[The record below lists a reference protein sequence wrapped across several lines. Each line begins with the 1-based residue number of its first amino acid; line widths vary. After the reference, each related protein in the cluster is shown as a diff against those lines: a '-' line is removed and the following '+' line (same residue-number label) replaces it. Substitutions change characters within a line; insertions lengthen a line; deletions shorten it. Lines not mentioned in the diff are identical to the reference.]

1 MPPRLHSL
9 RAHLLALWF
18 LLLASAAATAYLLFE
33 FYTQSAAVQVA
44 QAEVQ
49 VARACREIGDRFAF
63 FGADWSG
70 SVAQVDETLARQL
83 TDVVVTALA
92 PHPGVEGGIWT
103 AAGGSAAYAFP
114 TYEGTGP
121 KTDLPSA
128 EIDAIRRV
136 NAEALGAERPVATRR
151 ASRTQTLVMQGC
163 PLRGPIQGAT
173 AWTMAR
179 VHTDQGRAYGQLLA
193 GFGFLAA
200 TVLGSALLLGR
211 LLLLLGRRIARLEGQ
226 LGRDADG
233 GPREGDLSHGDL
245 SHGDLPHLAPTGLR
259 ELDRLVGALN
269 AAGTRLAAARHRAAE
284 AERLAALGQLAAGI
298 AHEIRNPLAAIRL
311 KAENALASADPAR
324 GRAALD
330 LVLDQVARLD
340 RLLRDL
346 LSLTQPR
353 RPSLAA
359 TDLGLALRDCA
370 RFHDEFAR
378 AQGVAVAVAEVTP
391 ERPLLDAAE
400 IRRALDNL
408 VLNAIQ
414 HSPAGSTVRL
424 SGMREG
430 DRLRIRVTDEG
441 PGIPDA
447 LKTRL
452 FDPFVTGRP
461 DGTGLGL
468 AIVRE
473 IARAHGGQVR
483 LAAPP
488 PEAPGPGATFEIDL
502 PWTASP
508 PTLPPP
514 AS

>member
-1 MPPRLHSL
+1 M
-9 RAHLLALWF
+9 ALWF

-44 QAEVQ
+44 QAELQ

-63 FGADWSG
+63 FGAGWTG
-70 SVAQVDETLARQL
+70 SVTEVDDALKRQL

-92 PHPGVEGGIWT
+92 SHPGVEGGIWT
-103 AAGGSAAYAFP
+103 ASAGSAAYAFP

-121 KTDLPSA
+121 KTDLPAA
-128 EIDAIRRV
+128 EIDTIRRV
-136 NAEALGAERPVATRR
+136 NAESLSAERPVATRR
-151 ASRTQTLVMQGC
+151 ASRTQTLVVQGC

-179 VHTDQGRAYGQLLA
+179 VYTDQGRAYGQLVA

-211 LLLLLGRRIARLEGQ
+211 LLLLLGRRIARLESQ
-226 LGRDADG
+226 LGRDA
-233 GPREGDLSHGDL
+233 EGVPHE
-245 SHGDLPHLAPTGLR
+245 GDLPHLVPTGLR
-259 ELDRLVGALN
+259 ELDRLVEALN

-324 GRAALD
+324 AHAALD

-353 RPSLAA
+353 RPVLAP
-359 TDLGLALRDCA
+359 TDLGRTFRDCA
-370 RFHDEFAR
+370 HLHDDLAR
-378 AQGVAVAVAEVTP
+378 AQGAAITVAEMDP
-391 ERPLLDAAE
+391 ERPLLDAGQ

-408 VLNAIQ
+408 VLNAVQ
-414 HSPAGSTVRL
+414 HSPAGGTVRL
-424 SGMREG
+424 SCAREG
-430 DRLRIRVTDEG
+430 DRLRIRVTDQG
-441 PGIPDA
+441 PGVPEA
-447 LKTRL
+447 LKGRL

-488 PEAPGPGATFEIDL
+488 PDGPGPGATFELDL

-508 PTLPPP
+508 PP

>member
-1 MPPRLHSL
+1 MAPRLRSL
-9 RAHLLALWF
+9 RAHLLALWI
-18 LLLASAAATAYLLFE
+18 LLLASAAATAYLLTE

-44 QAEVQ
+44 QTELQ

-63 FGADWSG
+63 FGADWTG
-70 SVAQVDETLARQL
+70 SVTGPDDPLKGQL

-92 PHPGVEGGIWT
+92 VHPGVEGGIWT

-121 KTDLPSA
+121 KSDLPAA
-128 EIDAIRRV
+128 EIDTIRRI
-136 NAEALGAERPVATRR
+136 NAEALSAERPVATRR
-151 ASRTQTLVMQGC
+151 VSRTQTLVVQGC

-179 VHTDQGRAYGQLLA
+179 IHTDQGRAYGQLLA

-211 LLLLLGRRIARLEGQ
+211 LLVLLGRRIARLEGQ
-226 LGRDADG
+226 LGRAS
-233 GPREGDLSHGDL
+233 EE
-245 SHGDLPHLAPTGLR
+245 GDLPHLGPTGLR
-259 ELDRLVGALN
+259 ELDRLVEALN
-269 AAGTRLAAARHRAAE
+269 AAGTRLTAARHRAAE

-353 RPSLAA
+353 RPILAP
-359 TDLGLALRDCA
+359 TDLGRVLRNCA
-370 RFHDEFAR
+370 HLQDDLAR
-378 AQGVAVAVAEVTP
+378 AQGVAIAVAEVTP
-391 ERPLLDAAE
+391 ERPLLDAVQ

-408 VLNAIQ
+408 LLNAIQ
-414 HSPAGSTVRL
+414 HSPPGGRVRL
-424 SGMREG
+424 SGEREG

-441 PGIPDA
+441 PGVQVS
-447 LKTRL
+447 LRNRL
-452 FDPFVTGRP
+452 FEPFVTGRP

-473 IARAHGGQVR
+473 IARGHGGQVR

-488 PEAPGPGATFEIDL
+488 PRETDTEAPGPGATFELDL

-508 PTLPPP
+508 SLV
-514 AS
+514 S

>member
-1 MPPRLHSL
+1 MPPRSL
-9 RAHLLALWF
+9 RAHLLALWV
-18 LLLASAAATAYLLFE
+18 LILASAAATAYLLYE

-44 QAEVQ
+44 QAELQ

-63 FGADWSG
+63 FGTGWSG
-70 SVAQVDETLARQL
+70 TVAEPDEPLKRQL

-92 PHPGVEGGIWT
+92 SHPGVEGGIWT

-128 EIDAIRRV
+128 EIDTIRRI
-136 NAEALGAERPVATRR
+136 NAEASSAERPVATRR
-151 ASRTQTLVMQGC
+151 ASRTQTLVVQGC

-179 VHTDQGRAYGQLLA
+179 VHTDEGRAYGQLLA

-211 LLLLLGRRIARLEGQ
+211 LLVVLGRRIARLEGQ
-226 LGRDADG
+226 LGRGSDEGAL
-233 GPREGDLSHGDL
+233 PR
-245 SHGDLPHLAPTGLR
+245 LAETGLR
-259 ELDRLVGALN
+259 ELDRLVEALN
-269 AAGTRLAAARHRAAE
+269 AAGTRLAAARRRAAE
-284 AERLAALGQLAAGI
+284 AERLAAIGQLAAGI

-311 KAENALASADPAR
+311 KAENALASPDPAR
-324 GRAALD
+324 ARAALD

-353 RPSLAA
+353 PPVPAP
-359 TDLGLALRDCA
+359 TDLGRVLRDCA
-370 RFHDEFAR
+370 DLHDDLAR
-378 AQGVAVAVAEVTP
+378 ARGVRIVVEAASP
-391 ERPLLDAAE
+391 ERAPLDEGQL
-400 IRRALDNL
+400 RRALDNL

-414 HSPAGSTVRL
+414 HSPPGGTVRL
-424 SGMREG
+424 SSGREG
-430 DRLRIRVTDEG
+430 ERLRIRVTDEG
-441 PGIPDA
+441 PGVPEA
-447 LKTRL
+447 VRGRL
-452 FDPFVTGRP
+452 FEPFVTGRP

-473 IARAHGGQVR
+473 IARAHGGQAR
-483 LAAPP
+483 LGAPP
-488 PEAPGPGATFEIDL
+488 PRRTGTEATGPGATFELDL
-502 PWTASP
+502 PWPAQSP
-508 PTLPPP
+508 VPRAP

>member
-1 MPPRLHSL
+1 MPARLHSL
-9 RAHLLALWF
+9 RAHLLALWI
-18 LLLASAAATAYLLFE
+18 LLLASAAATAYLLVE

-44 QAEVQ
+44 QAELQ

-63 FGADWSG
+63 FGTGWSG
-70 SVAQVDETLARQL
+70 GVTDPDDTLKRQL

-92 PHPGVEGGIWT
+92 AHPGVEGGIWT
-103 AAGGSAAYAFP
+103 AAGGAAAYAFP

-128 EIDAIRRV
+128 EIDTIRRI
-136 NAEALGAERPVATRR
+136 NAEALSAERPVATRR
-151 ASRTQTLVMQGC
+151 VSQTQTLVVQGC

-211 LLLLLGRRIARLEGQ
+211 LLLVLGRRIARLEGQ
-226 LGRDADG
+226 LGRETEEG
-233 GPREGDLSHGDL
+233 ELPRLR
-245 SHGDLPHLAPTGLR
+245 ATGLR
-259 ELDRLVGALN
+259 ELDRLVEALN

-284 AERLAALGQLAAGI
+284 AERLAAVGQLAAGI

-311 KAENALASADPAR
+311 KAENALASPDPAR
-324 GRAALD
+324 ARAALD

-346 LSLTQPR
+346 LSLTQAR
-353 RPSLAA
+353 RPAPA
-359 TDLGLALRDCA
+359 PTDLGRLLHDCA
-370 RFHDEFAR
+370 HLHDDLAR
-378 AQGVAVAVAEVTP
+378 AQGVRIVVEEAPP
-391 ERPLLDAAE
+391 ERAPLDEAQ

-414 HSPAGSTVRL
+414 HSPAGGTVRL
-424 SGMREG
+424 SGGRDGE
-430 DRLRIRVTDEG
+430 RVRIRVADEG
-441 PGIPDA
+441 PGVPEA
-447 LKTRL
+447 VRSRL
-452 FDPFVTGRP
+452 FEPFVTGRP

-488 PEAPGPGATFEIDL
+488 PHRTGTEATGPGATFELDL
-502 PWTASP
+502 PWPAP
-508 PTLPPP
+508 AIPCPP

>member
-1 MPPRLHSL
+1 MLPRLPSL
-9 RAHLLALWF
+9 RAHLLTLWI
-18 LLLASAAATAYLLFE
+18 LLLASAAATAYLLTE

-44 QAEVQ
+44 QVELQA
-49 VARACREIGDRFAF
+49 ARACREIGDRFAF
-63 FGADWSG
+63 FGSGWTG
-70 SVAQVDETLARQL
+70 SVAEPDDTLKSQL

-92 PHPGVEGGIWT
+92 SHPGVEGGIWT
-103 AAGGSAAYAFP
+103 ASAGSAAYAFP

-121 KTDLPSA
+121 KTDLPAA
-128 EIDAIRRV
+128 EIDTIRRV
-136 NAEALGAERPVATRR
+136 NAEALSAERPVATRR
-151 ASRTQTLVMQGC
+151 VSRTQTLVVQGC

-226 LGRDADG
+226 LGRETA
-233 GPREGDLSHGDL
+233 E
-245 SHGDLPHLAPTGLR
+245 GDLPHLAPTGLR
-259 ELDRLVGALN
+259 ELDRLVEALN

-353 RPSLAA
+353 RPVPTP
-359 TDLGLALRDCA
+359 TDLGLLLQDCA
-370 RFHDEFAR
+370 HLHDDFAR
-378 AQGVAVAVAEVTP
+378 AQGAAITVAEATT
-391 ERPLLDAAE
+391 ERPHLDPDQ

-408 VLNAIQ
+408 LLNAIQ
-414 HSPAGSTVRL
+414 HSPAGGIVRL
-424 SGMREG
+424 SGVREG
-430 DRLRIRVTDEG
+430 DRLRIRVTDQG
-441 PGIPDA
+441 PGVPESLRA
-447 LKTRL
+447 RL

-473 IARAHGGQVR
+473 IARAHGGQAR

-488 PEAPGPGATFEIDL
+488 PDASGPGATFELDL
-502 PWTASP
+502 PWTASQPTSRP
-508 PTLPPP
+508 PTSRPP

>member
-1 MPPRLHSL
+1 MPPRLPSL
-9 RAHLLALWF
+9 RAHLLALWV
-18 LLLASAAATAYLLFE
+18 LLLASAAATAYLLTE

-44 QAEVQ
+44 QVELQA
-49 VARACREIGDRFAF
+49 ARACRAIGDRFAF
-63 FGADWSG
+63 FGAGWTG
-70 SVAQVDETLARQL
+70 SVTEPDDTLKSQL

-92 PHPGVEGGIWT
+92 AHPGVEGGIWT
-103 AAGGSAAYAFP
+103 ASAGSAAYAFP

-128 EIDAIRRV
+128 EIDTIRRV
-136 NAEALGAERPVATRR
+136 NAEALSAERPVATRR
-151 ASRTQTLVMQGC
+151 ASRTQTLVVHGC

-173 AWTMAR
+173 AWTMTR
-179 VHTDQGRAYGQLLA
+179 VHTDEGRAYGQLLA

-226 LGRDADG
+226 LGRETDG
-233 GPREGDLSHGDL
+233 DIALQEGDL
-245 SHGDLPHLAPTGLR
+245 PRLAPTGLR
-259 ELDRLVGALN
+259 ELDRLVEALN
-269 AAGTRLAAARHRAAE
+269 AAGTRLAAARLRAAE

-324 GRAALD
+324 DRAALD

-353 RPSLAA
+353 RPVLAP
-359 TDLGLALRDCA
+359 TDLRLLLHDCA
-370 RFHDEFAR
+370 HLHDDLAR
-378 AQGVAVAVAEVTP
+378 VRGVAIAVAEVTA
-391 ERPLLDAAE
+391 ERPLLDAGQ

-408 VLNAIQ
+408 LLNAIQ
-414 HSPAGSTVRL
+414 HSPAGSVVRL
-424 SGMREG
+424 SGVREG
-430 DRLRIRVTDEG
+430 DRLRIRVTDQG
-441 PGIPDA
+441 PGVPDSLTA
-447 LKTRL
+447 RL

-473 IARAHGGQVR
+473 IARAHGGQAR
-483 LAAPP
+483 HAAPP
-488 PEAPGPGATFEIDL
+488 LDAPGPGATFELDL
-502 PWTASP
+502 PWTASLPISCP
-508 PTLPPP
+508 PTRLP

>member
-1 MPPRLHSL
+1 MSPRLRSL
-9 RAHLLALWF
+9 RAHLLALWI
-18 LLLASAAATAYLLFE
+18 LLLASAAATAYLLVE

-44 QAEVQ
+44 QAELQ
-49 VARACREIGDRFAF
+49 VARACREIGDRYAF
-63 FGADWSG
+63 FGAGWTG
-70 SVAQVDETLARQL
+70 SVTEVDDALKRQL

-92 PHPGVEGGIWT
+92 SHPGIEGGIWT
-103 AAGGSAAYAFP
+103 ASAGSAAYAFP

-121 KTDLPSA
+121 KTDLPAA
-128 EIDAIRRV
+128 EIDTIRRV
-136 NAEALGAERPVATRR
+136 NAESFSAERPVATRR
-151 ASRTQTLVMQGC
+151 ASRTQTLVVQGC

-179 VHTDQGRAYGQLLA
+179 VYTDQGRAYGQLLA

-211 LLLLLGRRIARLEGQ
+211 LLLLLGRRIARLESQ
-226 LGRDADG
+226 LGRDADSDG
-233 GPREGDLSHGDL
+233 IPPD
-245 SHGDLPHLAPTGLR
+245 GDLPHLAPTGLR
-259 ELDRLVGALN
+259 ELDRLVEALN

-324 GRAALD
+324 SRAALD

-353 RPSLAA
+353 RPVLAP
-359 TDLGLALRDCA
+359 TDLGRTLGECA
-370 RFHDEFAR
+370 HLHEDVAR
-378 AQGVAVAVAEVTP
+378 AQGAAIAVAEVTP
-391 ERPLLDAAE
+391 ERPLLDAGQ

-408 VLNAIQ
+408 VLNAVQ
-414 HSPAGSTVRL
+414 HSPAGSVVRL
-424 SGMREG
+424 SAGREG
-430 DRLRIRVTDEG
+430 DRLRIRVTDQG
-441 PGIPDA
+441 PGVPDA
-447 LKTRL
+447 LKARL

-473 IARAHGGQVR
+473 IARAHGGQAR
-483 LAAPP
+483 LGAPP
-488 PEAPGPGATFEIDL
+488 PDAPGPGATFELDL
-502 PWTASP
+502 PWTV
-508 PTLPPP
+508 PTP

>member
-1 MPPRLHSL
+1 MFAALPAPAHTPLMLSHSL
-9 RAHLLALWF
+9 RAHLLALWI
-18 LLLASAAATAYLLFE
+18 LILASAAATGYLLAE
-33 FYTQSAAVQVA
+33 FYAESATVQVA
-44 QAEVQ
+44 QAELQ
-49 VARACREIGDRFAF
+49 AARACREIGDRFAF
-63 FGADWSG
+63 FGAGWTG
-70 SVAQVDETLARQL
+70 SVTDPDDTLKGQL

-92 PHPGVEGGIWT
+92 SQPGVEGGIWT

-121 KTDLPSA
+121 KTDLPAA
-128 EIDAIRRV
+128 EIDTIRRI
-136 NAEALGAERPVATRR
+136 NADALSADRPVATRR
-151 ASRTQTLVMQGC
+151 ASRTQTLVVQGC
-163 PLRGPIQGAT
+163 PLRGPLENAT
-173 AWTMAR
+173 AWTMTR

-200 TVLGSALLLGR
+200 TVLGAALLLGG
-211 LLLLLGRRIARLEGQ
+211 LLLVLGRRIARLEGELARETQ
-226 LGRDADG
+226 EGELPRLGA
-233 GPREGDLSHGDL
+233 
-245 SHGDLPHLAPTGLR
+245 TGLR
-259 ELDRLVGALN
+259 ELDRLVEALN

-284 AERLAALGQLAAGI
+284 AERLAALGQLVAGI

-311 KAENALASADPAR
+311 KAENALASPDPVRA
-324 GRAALD
+324 RAALD

-353 RPSLAA
+353 RTALAP
-359 TDLGLALRDCA
+359 TDLGSVFRDCA
-370 RFHDEFAR
+370 HLHDDLARTRFVRIVVEA
-378 AQGVAVAVAEVTP
+378 APA
-391 ERPLLDAAE
+391 ERPPLDIGQ

-414 HSPAGSTVRL
+414 HSPPDGTVRL
-424 SGMREG
+424 SGSREES
-430 DRLRIRVTDEG
+430 RLRIRVSDEG
-441 PGIPDA
+441 PGVCEPVRS
-447 LKTRL
+447 RL

-488 PEAPGPGATFEIDL
+488 PRATGTEATAPGATFELDL
-502 PWTASP
+502 PWPAP
-508 PTLPPP
+508 PI
-514 AS
+514 S

>member
-1 MPPRLHSL
+1 MRPRLPSL
-9 RAHLLALWF
+9 RAYLLALWI
-18 LLLASAAATAYLLFE
+18 LLLASAAATAYLLVE

-44 QAEVQ
+44 QAELQ

-63 FGADWSG
+63 FSAGWTG
-70 SVAQVDETLARQL
+70 SVTEVDDALKRQL

-92 PHPGVEGGIWT
+92 SHPGVEGGIWT
-103 AAGGSAAYAFP
+103 ASAGSAAYAFP

-121 KTDLPSA
+121 KTDLPAA
-128 EIDAIRRV
+128 EIDTIRRV
-136 NAEALGAERPVATRR
+136 NAESLSIDRPVATRR
-151 ASRTQTLVMQGC
+151 ASRTQTLVVQGC

-179 VHTDQGRAYGQLLA
+179 VYTDQGRAYGQLVA

-226 LGRDADG
+226 LGRDAADV
-233 GPREGDLSHGDL
+233 PHEDDL

-259 ELDRLVGALN
+259 ELDRLVEALN
-269 AAGTRLAAARHRAAE
+269 AAGTRLAAARSRAAE

-353 RPSLAA
+353 RPVLGP
-359 TDLGLALRDCA
+359 TDLGLLLRDCA
-370 RFHDEFAR
+370 HLHDDLAR
-378 AQGVAVAVAEVTP
+378 AQGAAIAVAETGP
-391 ERPLLDAAE
+391 ERPLLDAGQ

-408 VLNAIQ
+408 VLNAVQ
-414 HSPAGSTVRL
+414 HSPAGSVVRL
-424 SGMREG
+424 SGGREG
-430 DRLRIRVTDEG
+430 DRLRIRVTDQG
-441 PGIPDA
+441 PGIPES
-447 LKTRL
+447 LKARL

-473 IARAHGGQVR
+473 IARAHGGQAR

-488 PEAPGPGATFEIDL
+488 PDGQGPGATFELDL
-502 PWTASP
+502 PWTAPP
-508 PTLPPP
+508 PTPP

>member
-1 MPPRLHSL
+1 MLPTLPPRSL
-9 RAHLLALWF
+9 RAHLLALWV
-18 LLLASAAATAYLLFE
+18 LILASAAATAYLLYE

-63 FGADWSG
+63 FGTGWSG
-70 SVAQVDETLARQL
+70 GVTDPDETLKRQL

-92 PHPGVEGGIWT
+92 SHPGVEGGIWT
-103 AAGGSAAYAFP
+103 AAGGPAAYAFP

-128 EIDAIRRV
+128 EIDTIRRI
-136 NAEALGAERPVATRR
+136 NAEALSAERPVATRR
-151 ASRTQTLVMQGC
+151 ASRTQTLVVQGC
-163 PLRGPIQGAT
+163 ALRGPIQGAT
-173 AWTMAR
+173 AWTMTR
-179 VHTDQGRAYGQLLA
+179 VHTDEGRAYGQLLA

-211 LLLLLGRRIARLEGQ
+211 LLLVLGRRIARLEGQ
-226 LGRDADG
+226 LGRETDEG
-233 GPREGDLSHGDL
+233 ELPRLGR
-245 SHGDLPHLAPTGLR
+245 TGLR

-284 AERLAALGQLAAGI
+284 AERLAAVGQLAAGI

-311 KAENALASADPAR
+311 KAENALASPDPAR
-324 GRAALD
+324 ARAALD

-353 RPSLAA
+353 RPA
-359 TDLGLALRDCA
+359 TGPADLGRILQDCA
-370 RFHDEFAR
+370 DLHDDLAR
-378 AQGVAVAVAEVTP
+378 AQGVRIAVAEVPP
-391 ERPLLDAAE
+391 ERAPLDAAQ

-414 HSPAGSTVRL
+414 HSPAGGIVRL

-430 DRLRIRVTDEG
+430 GRLRIRVTDEG
-441 PGIPDA
+441 PGVAEA
-447 LKTRL
+447 LRGRL
-452 FDPFVTGRP
+452 FEPFVTGRP

-473 IARAHGGQVR
+473 IARAHGGQAR

-488 PEAPGPGATFEIDL
+488 PEGPGPGATFELDL
-502 PWTASP
+502 PWPAPP
-508 PTLPPP
+508 PTPCPP